1 MGQVA
6 GGLRASGTTILSG
19 EDHMSH
25 SLRNLDHQQ
34 FKYPMFRRPV
44 FGRPLRNALRRA
56 DLETVA
62 VEAL

>member
-1 MGQVA
+1 
-6 GGLRASGTTILSG
+6 
-19 EDHMSH
+19 MSH
-25 SLRNLDHQQ
+25 SLRNPEHQH

-56 DLETVA
+56 DPETVA